1 MKCCL
6 RNPTKW
12 VVVFSSHPVSPSV
25 FGKLPPLYLSSE
37 WYELHLF
44 VKAPLFL
51 HVKEV
56 WDLTYFI
63 LFPISLSV
71 SFCVCVCLPFFF
83 LPLWNENEF
92 AAGSSRYGRSRIS
105 GCTPFFTLLP
115 SNDVWMWN
123 CLPYVC
129 LRPPTPTPPP
139 LSLLHSFFFPFI
151 APESLWNS
159 CTAGDWDRA
168 IIWESC
174 LVL

>member
-25 FGKLPPLYLSSE
+25 FGKLPRLYLSSE

-44 VKAPLFL
+44 VKAPLFQ

-63 LFPISLSV
+63 LFLSAISLSLSFTLYVYV
-71 SFCVCVCLPFFF
+71 SLSANFF

-92 AAGSSRYGRSRIS
+92 APGSGRCDRSRIS
-105 GCTPFFTLLP
+105 GRALFSTLLA

-129 LRPPTPTPPP
+129 PRPPSPPFFFFTRSLA
-139 LSLLHSFFFPFI
+139 LSFSFFHRLRI
-151 APESLWNS
+151 
-159 CTAGDWDRA
+159 T
-168 IIWESC
+168 
-174 LVL
+174 VK